1 MQAISRSHSKM
12 NREPGEQWSPALA
25 SMATPLWVSS
35 LSAAVVVAL
44 VLLST
49 QGFGA
54 GFASSWVENW
64 LVVWALAFPVF
75 YMSGP
80 ALARALDFASSP
92 ASDTTAVTDIA
103 STVAHSSGREGF
115 TVLRNLKVREGFYP
129 A

>member
-1 MQAISRSHSKM
+1 MQAVTHSHTDM
-12 NREPGEQWSPALA
+12 DRDPGEQWSPALA

-35 LSAAVVVAL
+35 LAAAIVVAL

-80 ALARALDFASSP
+80 ALARALDYASTP
-92 ASDTTAVTDIA
+92 ASETAVTDIA

-115 TVLRNLKVREGFYP
+115 TVLRNLKVREGFYS